1 VHNPEDEPKIFAICK
16 EWETRNNFTLGYER
30 YTKIIQRDVNNYI
43 FVGKDYTVTKG
54 AVVKR
59 LSKLDNDLPI
69 VNRAVVDYFVKG
81 TDPRKTIYSS
91 DKLIDFQKVTKISNK
106 YEYGFH
112 ELADGEVITLGENT
126 YRGNVLHE
134 KVIRCFASTNPNH
147 GTIYK
152 KHKKKETLDKTASTP
167 ERAFID
173 NGDITDKLVPDHLDR
188 EFYVELAKRRISEF
202 VRS

>member
-1 VHNPEDEPKIFAICK
+1 MHNPEDEPRIFEICK
-16 EWETRNNFTLGYER
+16 EWEKRNKFTLGFER
-30 YTKIIQRDVNNYI
+30 YHKIIQRDVNNYI
-43 FVGKDYTVTKG
+43 FVAENYTVTKG

-69 VNRAVVDYFVKG
+69 VNRAVVDYFVRG
-81 TDPRKTIYSS
+81 IDPRETIYSS
-91 DKLIDFQKVTKISNK
+91 DKLIDFQKITKITNK

-112 ELADGEVITLGENT
+112 EVKYGCTLTVGENS
-126 YRGNVLHE
+126 YIGSVLLE

-167 ERAFID
+167 ENAFID